1 MRISDWSSDVCSSD
15 ISKMWDEVMAANLSS
30 CHRLIRSL
38 DPLLRQSDSGRAI
51 FVTSNAG
58 VGERPNWGAYAASKA
73 ALEAMVR
80 SYAGE
85 TRKSRLRVNLLNP
98 GAVRTKMRASAFP
111 GEDPMTLRT
120 PEVIAPAFV
129 DFADPARSEEHTS
142 ELQSLMRISYAV
154 FCLKQKI
161 TTTTTTNCKRNRT

>member
-15 ISKMWDEVMAANLSS
+15 LPKMWDEVMAANLSS
-30 CHRLIRSL
+30 CHRLVRSL

-98 GAVRTKMRASAFP
+98 GAVR
-111 GEDPMTLRT
+111 
-120 PEVIAPAFV
+120 
-129 DFADPARSEEHTS
+129 SEEGRWGT
-142 ELQSLMRISYAV
+142 AWV
-154 FCLKQKI
+154 
-161 TTTTTTNCKRNRT
+161 RTCRSRGAP